1 MWGQQEAQKE
11 TPSECLSP
19 GEQSPAPADPKTP
32 LILPKKQ
39 QNSFP
44 WWQGL
49 PFRSRQ
55 SILGARSLNSCK
67 KKTKTKKQ
75 EFGTREEGRGI
86 PEPE

>member
-67 KKTKTKKQ
+67 KNKQNKKQ
-75 EFGTREEGRGI
+75 EFGTQEEGRGI
-86 PEPE
+86 PAPE